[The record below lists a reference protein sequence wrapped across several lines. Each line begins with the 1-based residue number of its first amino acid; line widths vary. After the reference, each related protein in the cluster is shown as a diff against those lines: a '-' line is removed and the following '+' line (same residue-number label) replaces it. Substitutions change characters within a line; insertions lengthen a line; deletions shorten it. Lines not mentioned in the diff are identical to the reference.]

1 MADSRSVMP
10 GTKPRMIMLLIE
22 DRRYRTDELAEVHVS
37 LKAAGE
43 GYLGADVKDV
53 CVDLQSGPSRVPPRC
68 SLCAKK
74 DRQTFLRVSA
84 DGEEMTRSANLMI
97 ETNRTLPGVRVS

>member
-1 MADSRSVMP
+1 MAESRSVMP

-43 GYLGADVKDV
+43 GYLEADVKDV
-53 CVDLQSGPSRVPPRC
+53 CVDLQSGPSRIDGPT
-68 SLCAKK
+68 K